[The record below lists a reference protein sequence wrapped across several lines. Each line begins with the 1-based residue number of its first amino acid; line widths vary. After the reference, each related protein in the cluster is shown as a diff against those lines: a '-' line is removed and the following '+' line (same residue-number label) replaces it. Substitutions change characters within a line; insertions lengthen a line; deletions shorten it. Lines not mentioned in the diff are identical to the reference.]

1 MAKASSIAVLGI
13 IIIYLPSAGEPQ
25 TAPAPNGNYVEVAND
40 ATLKHTQSVLVDQSY
55 RIGLGDVLR
64 VSVWEEP
71 QLTTSA
77 VVRPDGKI
85 SLPLVSDVSLAGLS
99 PEEAQAFLTTAFT
112 KFLKHPRVAVIVE
125 EIHSRLVYITG
136 EVQHPGGY
144 ALTGKMN
151 VLQLIARAG
160 GPTEFAKKKQI
171 YVLQQEHNKK
181 LPVNYQMVLAGK
193 HLEENI
199 ELSPGDTVVVP

>member
-1 MAKASSIAVLGI
+1 MNGSSHADVASDVPG
-13 IIIYLPSAGEPQ
+13 
-25 TAPAPNGNYVEVAND
+25 
-40 ATLKHTQSVLVDQSY
+40 KHAQNIPVDQDY
-55 RIGLGDVLR
+55 RIGFGDVLR

-85 SLPLVSDVSLAGLS
+85 SLPLISDVSLAGRS
-99 PEEAQAFLTTAFT
+99 PQEAETFLTTVFT
-112 KFLKHPRVAVIVE
+112 KFLKHPRVSVVVE

-144 ALTGKMN
+144 ALIGKMN

-171 YVLQQEHNKK
+171 YVLQDEHKRK
-181 LPVNYQMVLAGK
+181 QPVNYQMVLAGK